1 MKLEFGRCPKCQCII
16 ELNNKQVFICPYCE
30 EKITKEDAKSKL
42 DSELNDKIII
52 SKLEETINK
61 AKKEL
66 EKNNYIE
73 TSKLYHEV
81 ISINP
86 YSTESYIGLIIS
98 KTDNFTKKPI
108 INNCSLETI
117 NIKEL
122 QKIIEL
128 LTKLDKSKYSDFINK
143 TKLYID
149 NYQIMVEEIEDSTL
163 YIQLKMLNE
172 DNKEK
177 EIKNPYIKKIL
188 YIICLIIS
196 IIIFVIEP
204 IYGFI
209 FLIISS
215 IAIGLLKK

>member
-1 MKLEFGRCPKCQCII
+1 MKLEFGRCPKCHSII
-16 ELNNKQVFICPYCE
+16 ELNNNKVFICQYCE
-30 EKITKEDAKSKL
+30 EKITKEKAKNNL
-42 DSELNDKIII
+42 DTEINDKLII
-52 SKLEETINK
+52 SKIEETIIK

-66 EKNNYIE
+66 EKRNYSE
-73 TSKLYHEV
+73 SGKLYQEI

-86 YSTESYIGLIIS
+86 YNTEAYIGLIIA
-98 KTDNFTKKPI
+98 KTDNYTKKPI
-108 INNCSLETI
+108 INNCTLETI

-122 QKIIEL
+122 KKIIEI
-128 LTKLDKSKYSDFINK
+128 LTKLNENEYHDFIEQ

-149 NYQIMVEEIEDSTL
+149 KYQKIVEEIEDNTL

-172 DNKEK
+172 ENKEK

-196 IIIFVIEP
+196 VIIFIIEP
-204 IYGFI
+204 LYGFM

-215 IAIGLLKK
+215 ITIGLLKN